1 VERYDIIRTRQA
13 FGGFLLRA
21 IITGATGLVGFSTVR
36 RLLNSGHDVL
46 ACVRAKSPTEALR
59 ALPGNLSVVI
69 AELDDPVGLARQMQ
83 GCAVVVHCAGS
94 VDPHASREDIY
105 KVNVEGTRGVLGAA
119 VASEVKQFIHISS
132 LSVITA
138 NRDQYNVDESVP
150 IRYCGEAYADS
161 KVDAEKIVQ
170 LETTG
175 RIATTILRP
184 GFIYGPHE
192 KAWLPG
198 LIKSL
203 RDGKVMLIDGG
214 TKQTNVIY
222 VENLSRAIELSL
234 LNRAAFRQVYNLT
247 DGKPP
252 SKKELFDT
260 VCRELKLPPVTKRV
274 PGFIARSVCNAASAV
289 APLLPPGKRKQLSR
303 FSTAAYRLAGVN
315 QGFDISKA
323 ERELGYVDRIPFAEA
338 MAYTLQSFKN
348 WAGDFTS

>member
-1 VERYDIIRTRQA
+1 
-13 FGGFLLRA
+13 LRA
-21 IITGATGLVGFSTVR
+21 FITGATGLVGFNIVR
-36 RLLNSGHDVL
+36 RLLTSGHDIL

-59 ALPGNLSVVI
+59 ALSGHPAIVI
-69 AELDDPVGLARQMQ
+69 AELDDPIGLAREMQ

-94 VDPHASREDIY
+94 VDPHARREDIY
-105 KVNVEGTRGVLGAA
+105 KVNVEGTRSVLGAA
-119 VASEVKQFIHISS
+119 VAAGVKQFIHISS

-138 NRDQYNVDESVP
+138 NTDQYNVNESVP

-184 GFIYGPHE
+184 GFIYGPYE
-192 KAWLPG
+192 KAWLPS

-203 RDGKVMLIDGG
+203 RDGKVVLIDGG
-214 TKQTNVIY
+214 TKQTNVIF

-234 LNRAAFRQVYNLT
+234 LNRAAFQQVYNLT
-247 DGKPP
+247 DGLTP

-260 VCRELKLPPVTKRV
+260 VCRELMLPPVTKRV
-274 PGFIARSVCNAASAV
+274 PGFLARSICNATSAV
-289 APLLPPGKRKQLSR
+289 APLLPPGKRQQLSR
-303 FSTAAYRLAGVN
+303 FSKAAYRLAGLN

-323 ERELGYVDRIPFAEA
+323 ERELKYVERIPFTEA
-338 MAYTLQSFKN
+338 MASTLRHFKDYP
-348 WAGDFTS
+348 GDSTASAASKHERLSKN